1 MINYGLP
8 YMGSK
13 SKIAADL
20 IRMIPSGPRF
30 VDVFAGGCAMSH
42 AALLAGRWDAVLAND
57 IADAPA
63 LFVAAVNG
71 QIDDDRWISRAE
83 FFALKDKYPLVRF
96 CFSFGNNGKDYIYS
110 QEIEPYK
117 RACHFAVVFDDW
129 APLKELCPEIA
140 GACRMALIGKTD
152 RKARRLAFG
161 PAATMALRKTSPEII
176 KANPLY
182 RTVRIKKA
190 RPGGHDNASLQN
202 LELLERLES
211 LQNLEC
217 LERLESMKRP
227 ALTIES
233 RRGDYR
239 DLELKPGDVLYCDP
253 PYKGTA
259 GYNGGGFDHE
269 AFYTW
274 AEARAEEGFKVYISE
289 YDMPADR
296 FLCVWCKNVAS
307 RIAANGKSNTAAER
321 LYIPRRN
328 RANLAAKPTD
338 GKTPGKAGKA
348 REKGNEPT

>member
-20 IRMIPSGPRF
+20 IRMIPSGHRF

-63 LFVAAVNG
+63 LFVAAVKG
-71 QIDDDRWISRAE
+71 QIDEDRWISRE
-83 FFALKDKYPLVRF
+83 DFFALKDNDPFVRVV
-96 CFSFGNNGKDYIYS
+96 FSFGNQGDTYLYGE
-110 QEIEPYK
+110 EIEPYK
-117 RACHFAVVFDDW
+117 RACHYAIFFDDW
-129 APLKELCPEIA
+129 APLRELCPEIV
-140 GACRMALIGKTD
+140 GACRMALKGKTD

-161 PAATMALRKTSPEII
+161 PAATRALRKTSPEII

-182 RTVRIKKA
+182 RTVRVEKE
-190 RPGGHDNASLQN
+190 RPGGHDNASLIN
-202 LELLERLES
+202 AER
-211 LQNLEC
+211 
-217 LERLESMKRP
+217 LERLESMERP
-227 ALTIES
+227 ALTVES

-239 DLELKPGDVLYCDP
+239 DLDLKPGDVLYCDP

-274 AEARAEEGFKVYISE
+274 AEARAAEGFKVYISE

-296 FLCVWCKNVAS
+296 FLCVWRKAVKS
-307 RIAANGKSNTAAER
+307 SISANGKGQAAEER
-321 LYIPRRN
+321 LYVPRR
-328 RANLAAKPTD
+328 K
-338 GKTPGKAGKA
+338 
-348 REKGNEPT
+348 

>member
-20 IRMIPSGPRF
+20 IRMIPSGARF

-63 LFVAAVNG
+63 LFVAAVKG
-71 QIDDDRWISRAE
+71 QIDEDRWISREE
-83 FFALKDKYPLVRF
+83 FFALKDKDPFVRF
-96 CFSFGNNGKDYIYS
+96 CFSFGSNGKDYIYS

-117 RACHFAVVFDDW
+117 RACHFAVVFNDW
-129 APLKELCPEIA
+129 APLRELCPEIV
-140 GACRMALIGKTD
+140 GACRMALKGKTD
-152 RKARRLAFG
+152 RKDRRLAFS
-161 PAATMALRKTSPEII
+161 PAVVRVLRKLPATTIQ
-176 KANPLY
+176 ANPLY
-182 RTVRIKKA
+182 RSVKKTQIDTGIS
-190 RPGGHDNASLQN
+190 RGLMVD
-202 LELLERLES
+202 LERM
-211 LQNLEC
+211 
-217 LERLESMKRP
+217 ERLQSLENP
-227 ALTIES
+227 AIRIEV

-239 DLELKPGDVLYCDP
+239 DLKLKPGDVLYCDP

-259 GYNGGGFDHE
+259 EYNSGGFDHE
-269 AFYTW
+269 AFYAW
-274 AEARAEEGFKVYISE
+274 AEARAAEGFKVYISE

-307 RIAANGKSNTAAER
+307 RIAANGKSNTAVER

-328 RANLAAKPTD
+328 RSNLAAKPAG
-338 GKTPGKAGKA
+338 GKTTGKTGNAPAKA
-348 REKGNEPT
+348 AKTKKEIKCHETEC